1 MAGNSGVIVHHNTHP
16 YRARQMITLRK
27 RMTGPRTG
35 RMLLPALLFFVC
47 ASLSAAGGGAVAALC
62 LVPAGLALDAA
73 RNADEATDGDEARD
87 HA

>member
-1 MAGNSGVIVHHNTHP
+1 
-16 YRARQMITLRK
+16 
-27 RMTGPRTG
+27 
-35 RMLLPALLFFVC
+35 MLLPALLFFVC